1 MDILIKNC
9 NLISMAENREKIEY
23 GIDVLIENDKIKQI
37 GKNINSEKSLNII
50 DASNKYVLINT
61 HAHIPMSIFRESVD
75 GYTTQ
80 DWLTQKI
87 WPIEDKLE
95 PDDIYKASLLSCIEM
110 IKTGTTTANDQ
121 YFFTEDIIKAVIKT
135 GVRCELTRVVMDA
148 GGGMEQRFLELEN
161 LISNYNNK
169 LNNIYIHVNNKI

>member
-1 MDILIKNC
+1 
-9 NLISMAENREKIEY
+9 
-23 GIDVLIENDKIKQI
+23 
-37 GKNINSEKSLNII
+37 
-50 DASNKYVLINT
+50 
-61 HAHIPMSIFRESVD
+61 
-75 GYTTQ
+75 
-80 DWLTQKI
+80 
-87 WPIEDKLE
+87 
-95 PDDIYKASLLSCIEM
+95 M

-169 LNNIYIHVNNKI
+169 